1 MPRTTL
7 LLLLAGALSA
17 AGDVVTSLPVRYLRF
32 SRSGTNYIGM
42 QEVEIFNTTG
52 DNVAAGCT
60 VTASNGLH
68 KGSLSMIVNGAWN
81 YSNGNEDVLV
91 GIMANPWIELDL
103 GAPRTTL
110 TTLNLYIDSEGSW
123 GNSDWWPGNNIFF
136 MDAYRNG
143 VANVDLPA
151 SWSGGDG
158 AGMPYVVDI
167 AALFLPYITP
177 TTTPTPTNSPT
188 YTPTNT
194 PNPSCLPSSF
204 RLLPGSD
211 LVGDVLST
219 SLTSAPTEHM
229 CALTCCST
237 SGCEGYTWSTFLVSN
252 ANPCFLLTNVTA
264 YTTNKLL
271 TSGVQWSAQ
280 PLGESPL

>member
-177 TTTPTPTNSPT
+177 TTTPTPTKTPT
-188 YTPTNT
+188 NTPTNT
-194 PNPSCLPSSF
+194 PNPTPEI
-204 RLLPGSD
+204 P
-211 LVGDVLST
+211 
-219 SLTSAPTEHM
+219 A
-229 CALTCCST
+229 
-237 SGCEGYTWSTFLVSN
+237 
-252 ANPCFLLTNVTA
+252 
-264 YTTNKLL
+264 
-271 TSGVQWSAQ
+271 
-280 PLGESPL
+280 